1 MTQEFTV
8 DEWFEQIQH
17 GLEYRYHYGM
27 EDKWAKIEAMF
38 FNGHPSNQG
47 SGSNIIYST
56 GDAFLSTVHT
66 PNPYILTEPRK
77 PEQIDWAPLVENM
90 DNDLIT
96 ETKLKRE
103 MHSCGLYAYLWG
115 TSVVKIGYDS
125 EFGWD
130 PQFDANG
137 KRQPVGASLT
147 RFGKDQNL
155 IEFSDNRPGMPWV
168 KACLPHDIVV
178 PWGTRDLDSAPWIA
192 HRIVRHIDDIK
203 ADPKYTGKRDLEPM
217 MSMRD
222 FVESYITVSKPYRIG
237 PDILTSTSES
247 TGQAEYVELWEIHDK
262 RTHQIIVVATN
273 HKKFLRKD
281 INHLQI
287 RGLPFVE
294 LGFVPKGRT
303 FWRTSDAIYLLN
315 HQAELS
321 DITLQARKQRRLNVL
336 KWIVK
341 AGVFDD
347 AELRKLMSRD
357 IGAVAMAKPGNSSL
371 QESVINA
378 PLSQA
383 NQILYQEM
391 EDVRSS
397 ARETVGFDRN
407 SVGEFAGRRT
417 TAREVESVQA
427 SKDLR
432 MGRKGAAVADAYV
445 EVINK
450 INGIVFKFWTTPRVA
465 QMMGQDGAMQWM
477 QFTPSELAGDY
488 TIKVIFD
495 NPQEDTVQTRQALG
509 MQLYQASMTD
519 PTIDPIAVRKFIA
532 RSFGNASV
540 GGMFKPG
547 IITPLPQMGGGQG
560 GGQPTGV
567 QPGGGGQPALPQG
580 AIR

>member
-1 MTQEFTV
+1 MISEFTV
-8 DEWFEQIQH
+8 DEWFEQLQH

-27 EDKWAKIEAMF
+27 EERWAKIEMMF
-38 FNGHPSNQG
+38 YNGHPSNQG

-77 PEQIDWAPLVENM
+77 PEQIEWAPVVETM

-125 EFGWD
+125 EYGWD
-130 PQFDANG
+130 PRFDANG
-137 KRQPVGASLT
+137 TRQPVGASLT
-147 RFGKDQNL
+147 RFAKDQTLN
-155 IEFSDNRPGMPWV
+155 EFSDNRPGMPWV

-192 HRIVRHIDDIK
+192 HRIVRHVDDIK
-203 ADPKYTGKRDLEPM
+203 SDPKYSGKRDLEPM

-237 PDILTSTSES
+237 PDLLTTTTES

-262 RTHQIIVVATN
+262 RTHKVFVIATN
-273 HKKFLRKD
+273 HKKFLRGD
-281 INHLQI
+281 VNHLQV

-315 HQAELS
+315 HQAELA
-321 DITLQARKQRRLNVL
+321 DITLQARKQRRLSVL
-336 KWIVK
+336 KWIVRK
-341 AGVFDD
+341 GVFEDS
-347 AELRKLMSRD
+347 ELKKLMSRD
-357 IGAVAMAKPGNSSL
+357 IGAVAIAQAGSGSL
-371 QESVINA
+371 NETVTNA
-378 PLSQA
+378 PVSQA

-407 SVGEFAGRRT
+407 SFGEFAGRRT

-432 MGRKGAAVADAYV
+432 MGRRQGAVADAYV
-445 EVINK
+445 EVMNK

-465 QMMGQDGAMQWM
+465 QMIGQDGALQWA

-488 TIKVIFD
+488 VLKVIFD
-495 NPQEDTVQTRQALG
+495 NPSEDSIQSRQALG
-509 MQLYQASMTD
+509 MQMYQASLQD
-519 PTIDPIAVRKFIA
+519 PSIDPIAVRKFIS
-532 RSFGNASV
+532 RSFGNASL
-540 GGMFKPG
+540 GGMFRQG
-547 IITPLPQMGGGQG
+547 IVNGVPPMGPGQG
-560 GGQPTGV
+560 R
-567 QPGGGGQPALPQG
+567 GQPAGTQSSG
-580 AIR
+580 AGRPSPAGSVR